1 MSTYKAE
8 IELID
13 PFKPQFAKLVKSQ
26 RRRVDELMNAGVIVS
41 YGLAMDRSKVWIVF
55 EARNLEEVHEALQ
68 SLPLYEY
75 MLPNVFE
82 LAFYDT
88 IHSGFPQLS
97 LN

>member
-13 PFKPQFAKLVKSQ
+13 AFTSRFSKLIPAQ
-26 RRRVDELMNAGVIVS
+26 RKKVDELMNAGLIVS
-41 YGLAMDRSKVWIVF
+41 YGLAMDRSKLWIVF
-55 EARNLEEVHEALQ
+55 EAKNLEQVYDTLR
-68 SLPLYEY
+68 SFPLYDF
-75 MLPNVFE
+75 MKPDVFE

>member
-13 PFKPQFAKLVKSQ
+13 SFSKKFGTLIPEQ
-26 RRRVDELMNAGVIVS
+26 RKKVDELMNAGLIVS
-41 YGLAMDRSKVWIVF
+41 YGLAIDRSKVWIVF
-55 EARNLEEVHEALQ
+55 EAKSLEHVYDLIQ
-68 SLPLYEY
+68 SFPLYNF
-75 MLPNVFE
+75 MKPDVFE

>member
-8 IELID
+8 IDLVD
-13 PFKPQFAKLVKSQ
+13 PFKPKFSKLIAQQ
-26 RRRVDELMNAGVIVS
+26 RKRVDELMNAGVIVS

-55 EARNLEEVHEALQ
+55 EAKNLEEVYDTLR
-68 SLPLYEY
+68 SMPLYEF
-75 MLPNVFE
+75 MMPDVFE

-97 LN
+97 WN

>member
-13 PFKPQFAKLVKSQ
+13 PFKPKFSKLIPQQ
-26 RRRVDELMNAGVIVS
+26 RKRVDELMNAGLIVS

-55 EARNLEEVHEALQ
+55 EAKNIEEVWDALR
-68 SLPLYEY
+68 SLPLYEF
-75 MLPNVFE
+75 MIPDVFE

>member
-8 IELID
+8 VDLIN
-13 PFKPQFAKLVKSQ
+13 PFTPAFSQ
-26 RRRVDELMNAGVIVS
+26 LIPEQRKKVDELMNAGTIIS
-41 YGLAMDRSKVWIVF
+41 YGLAMDRSRLWIVF
-55 EARNLEEVHEALQ
+55 EAKNLEEVYDALR
-68 SLPLYEY
+68 SFPLYDF
-75 MLPNVFE
+75 MKPDVFE

>member
-1 MSTYKAE
+1 MGTFKAE

-13 PFKPQFAKLVKSQ
+13 SFSKNFTKHIPAQ
-26 RRRVDELMNAGVIVS
+26 RKRVNELMNAGLIVS
-41 YGLAMDRSKVWIVF
+41 YGLAIDRSKVWIVF
-55 EARNLEEVHEALQ
+55 EARSLEHVYDLIQ
-68 SLPLYEY
+68 NFPLYKF
-75 MLPNVFE
+75 MKPDVFE

>member
-13 PFKPQFAKLVKSQ
+13 PFEPQFSKLVKSQ
-26 RRRVDELMNAGVIVS
+26 RKRVDELMNAGVIVS

-55 EARNLEEVHEALQ
+55 EAKNLEEVYEALH
-68 SLPLYEY
+68 SLPLYEF
-75 MLPNVFE
+75 MIPNVHE

>member
-8 IELID
+8 VELID
-13 PFKPQFAKLVKSQ
+13 AFKPTFSKLIPSQ
-26 RRRVDELMNAGVIVS
+26 RKRVNTLMNEGLIVS
-41 YGLAMDRSKVWIVF
+41 YGLAMDRSKLWIVF
-55 EARNLEEVHEALQ
+55 EAKNLEEVYDALE
-68 SLPLYEY
+68 SMPLYDF
-75 MLPNVFE
+75 MKPDVCE

>member
-13 PFKPQFAKLVKSQ
+13 PFTPHFSQLIPAQRAKVN
-26 RRRVDELMNAGVIVS
+26 ELMNAGIIVS
-41 YGLAMDRSKVWIVF
+41 YALAIDRSKLWVVF
-55 EARNLEEVHEALQ
+55 EARNLEQVYDTMR
-68 SLPLYEY
+68 SFPLYDF
-75 MLPNVFE
+75 MKPDVFE

>member
-13 PFKPQFAKLVKSQ
+13 PFKPQFSKLVKSQ
-26 RRRVDELMNAGVIVS
+26 RKRVDELMNAGVIVS

-55 EARNLEEVHEALQ
+55 EAKNLEEVYEALR
-68 SLPLYEY
+68 SLPLYEF
-75 MLPNVFE
+75 MIPNVLE

-88 IHSGFPQLS
+88 IHSGFPQIS
-97 LN
+97 FN